1 MAVIKY
7 LPGKKSLKSA
17 ASERRIKIF
26 PVYLKEFLVPS
37 CVNEKPV
44 SERIKNES
52 VMRIKFREFGRKKII
67 IAVKESRRKEL
78 WRILNIFLSFAL
90 FLKEKI
96 EFKIKNTR

>member
-1 MAVIKY
+1 M
-7 LPGKKSLKSA
+7 
-17 ASERRIKIF
+17 
-26 PVYLKEFLVPS
+26 YLKEFFVPS

-78 WRILNIFLSFAL
+78 
-90 FLKEKI
+90 
-96 EFKIKNTR
+96 